1 MPRAGD
7 YEPGTCVVTNEPSI
21 YLARGRIRPLQRIS
35 KRKGAAGNKPAARP
49 NGHAIPAVPPAL
61 RRAIASAPGGTR
73 RYLKYGI
80 TCLPHSFIESM
91 IFWCGIS

>member
-21 YLARGRIRPLQRIS
+21 YLARGRLRPPQRIS

-49 NGHAIPAVPPAL
+49 MATQSPPFHLRFAL
-61 RRAIASAPGGTR
+61 
-73 RYLKYGI
+73 
-80 TCLPHSFIESM
+80 
-91 IFWCGIS
+91 